1 MSETLTDTHTPAV
14 RGAMAPAAPETAGAV
29 PAATPAA
36 PAFRKGAPP
45 APRKGGPGWPGEGG
59 EGMSTA
65 PAGQAAAP
73 GRVATPPAAAGVSPR
88 VLKWLRICA
97 LVAMIP
103 VGVIGFAASYNT
115 LMGLAEAAGFA
126 PWLAPVVPAGIDG
139 AIIGFLALDLYK
151 TARRT
156 PWPLLRFAAHAMT
169 AATVVLNAMEGAV
182 VKTAAD
188 LAGHGMPTP
197 ARMLW
202 HGLMPVLFVVGVE
215 AVRRQ
220 IVHACHLEDG
230 TGTDRIPL
238 HRWILSPVRT
248 PRLYRRMRLA
258 AVRSYTDMVEREQA
272 LEGYRVWL
280 TQHLGGDLSK
290 ATDEQL
296 LPMTMAPRGYT
307 VEEALALPAQWKAE
321 ADQRAAEEAERQ
333 AESERQEAE
342 RKALAE
348 AEEAERR
355 AARAIR
361 EAETAARVKVA
372 EAKAAAAGATAQAEA
387 RAAEA
392 AAEAAAEE
400 AAADGQG
407 RAEAARVR
415 AEQVR
420 TQAERQAAIVAE
432 AEESAELAAARARK
446 AESDRIAA
454 QEAARAAA
462 ARLEAEQAAAQAD
475 RLAAERQRL
484 EAARAADARRAEEE
498 QANAELF
505 AADAAQ
511 RRAARAEAEAQ
522 AEAAEDYISL
532 SPRQRNARR
541 VARMLLA
548 AQPDTPAEEIPH
560 DAVSLKEIQDRLG
573 VSRTIAGE
581 LRQEAVEILQNGY
594 ARSRVATEA
603 AYEPAQD

>member
-1 MSETLTDTHTPAV
+1 MSETLTDTHSPAA
-14 RGAMAPAAPETAGAV
+14 RGAMAPAAPATAGAV

-36 PAFRKGAPP
+36 PDIRKGAPP
-45 APRKGGPGWPGEGG
+45 VPRKGGPGWPGETA
-59 EGMSTA
+59 EGVSTA
-65 PAGQAAAP
+65 PAATSAAP
-73 GRVATPPAAAGVSPR
+73 GHLAAPQAGGVSPR

-115 LMGLAEAAGFA
+115 LMGMAEAAGFA
-126 PWLAPVVPAGIDG
+126 DWLAPVVPAGIDG

-280 TQHLGGDLSK
+280 TQELGGDLSK

-307 VEEALALPAQWKAE
+307 VEQALALPAQWKAE
-321 ADQRAAEEAERQ
+321 ADQRAEEEAERQ

-348 AEEAERR
+348 AQEAERK
-355 AARAIR
+355 ADRAIR

-372 EAKAAAAGATAQAEA
+372 EAKAAAAGATAQAE
-387 RAAEA
+387 
-392 AAEAAAEE
+392 AEE

-432 AEESAELAAARARK
+432 AEESAELSAARARK
-446 AESDRIAA
+446 AEADRIAA
-454 QEAARAAA
+454 EEEARAAA
-462 ARLEAEQAAAQAD
+462 ARLEAEDQAAKAE

-484 EAARAADARRAEEE
+484 EAARAADARRAQEE
-498 QANAELF
+498 QATAELF

-522 AEAAEDYISL
+522 AEAAEDFMRL
-532 SPRQRNARR
+532 SSRQRNARR

-548 AQPDTPAEEIPH
+548 VQPDTPAEEIPH
-560 DAVSLKEIQDRLG
+560 DAVSLRDIQDRLG
-573 VSRTIAGE
+573 VSQTIAGE
-581 LRQEAVEILQNGY
+581 LRHEAVDLLRNGY
-594 ARSRVATEA
+594 TPT
-603 AYEPAQD
+603 PAE

>member
-1 MSETLTDTHTPAV
+1 MSETLTDTHTPAT
-14 RGAMAPAAPETAGAV
+14 RGAMAPAAPATAGAA
-29 PAATPAA
+29 PAATPAT
-36 PAFRKGAPP
+36 PATRKDAPP
-45 APRKGGPGWPGEGG
+45 APRKGGPGWPGGEAEGV
-59 EGMSTA
+59 STA
-65 PAGQAAAP
+65 PATDPAAP
-73 GRVATPPAAAGVSPR
+73 GHVATPPAGGVSPR

-115 LMGLAEAAGFA
+115 LAGLAGAAGFA

-258 AVRSYTDMVEREQA
+258 AVRSYQDMVDREQA

-280 TQHLGGDLSK
+280 TQELGGDLSK
-290 ATDEQL
+290 ATEEQM

-307 VEEALALPAQWKAE
+307 VEEALALPAQWRAE
-321 ADQRAAEEAERQ
+321 ADQRAEEEAERQ

-348 AEEAERR
+348 AQEAERK
-355 AARAIR
+355 ADRAIR

-372 EAKAAAAGATAQAEA
+372 EARAAAAGATAQAE
-387 RAAEA
+387 
-392 AAEAAAEE
+392 AEE

-415 AEQVR
+415 AESVR
-420 TQAERQAAIVAE
+420 TQAERQAAIVTE
-432 AEESAELAAARARK
+432 AEESAELAAARARQ
-446 AESDRIAA
+446 AEADRVAA
-454 QEAARAAA
+454 EEKARAAA
-462 ARLEAEQAAAQAD
+462 ARLEAEDKATKAE
-475 RLAAERQRL
+475 RLTAERQRL
-484 EAARAADARRAEEE
+484 EAARAADARRAQEE
-498 QANAELF
+498 QATAELF

-522 AEAAEDYISL
+522 AEAAEDFMRL

-548 AQPDTPAEEIPH
+548 AQPGTPAATIAH
-560 DAVSLKEIQDRLG
+560 DAVSLKDIQDRLG
-573 VSRTIAGE
+573 VSQTIAGE
-581 LRQEAVEILQNGY
+581 LRHEAVDLLQTGY
-594 ARSRVATEA
+594 TPTPAETSLDPVT
-603 AYEPAQD
+603 AQD

>member
-1 MSETLTDTHTPAV
+1 MSETLMDTQTPAS
-14 RGAMAPAAPETAGAV
+14 RGAMAPAAPETARAV
-29 PAATPAA
+29 PAASPAA
-36 PAFRKGAPP
+36 PDFRKGAPP

-59 EGMSTA
+59 EGVPTA
-65 PAGQAAAP
+65 PVGQTAAP

-126 PWLAPVVPAGIDG
+126 RWLAPVVPAGIDG

-182 VKTAAD
+182 VRTAAD
-188 LAGHGMPTP
+188 AAGHGMPTP

-220 IVHACHLEDG
+220 IVHACQLEDG

-258 AVRSYTDMVEREQA
+258 AVRSYQDMVDREQA

-280 TQHLGGDLSK
+280 TQELDGDLSK
-290 ATDEQL
+290 ATEEQM

-307 VEEALALPAQWKAE
+307 VEQALALPAQWRAE
-321 ADQRAAEEAERQ
+321 ADQRAEEEAERQ
-333 AESERQEAE
+333 AEAERQEAE

-348 AEEAERR
+348 EQEAERR

-372 EAKAAAAGATAQAEA
+372 EARAAAAGATAQAEA
-387 RAAEA
+387 EAAEA
-392 AAEAAAEE
+392 AAKAAAEE

-415 AEQVR
+415 AESVR

-432 AEESAELAAARARK
+432 AEESAELAAARARQ
-446 AESDRIAA
+446 AEADRIAA
-454 QEAARAAA
+454 QEEARAAA
-462 ARLEAEQAAAQAD
+462 ARLEAEQAAAQAE
-475 RLAAERQRL
+475 RLTAERQRL
-484 EAARAADARRAEEE
+484 EAARVADARRAQEDL
-498 QANAELF
+498 AVAEAT
-505 AADAAQ
+505 AAEVARQ
-511 RRAARAEAEAQ
+511 RAERAEAEAA
-522 AEAAEDYISL
+522 AEAAEDYL
-532 SPRQRNARR
+532 RLTPRQRNARR
-541 VARMLLA
+541 VARMLLL
-548 AQPDTPAEEIPH
+548 AQPGTPAEEIAH
-560 DAVSLKEIQDRLG
+560 DAVPLREIQDRLG
-573 VSRTIAGE
+573 VSQTIAGE
-581 LRQEAVEILQNGY
+581 LRHEAVDLLQTGY
-594 ARSRVATEA
+594 TPSRTEA
-603 AYEPAQD
+603 LVDLFTNQS